1 MFDRQSNMK
10 QTLLGKKILI
20 AEDDFANQKVASL
33 YLRKIGCKTTVAENG
48 SEAVQMMLDDDFDL
62 ILMDC
67 RMPVM
72 DGLQAARLIRQ
83 NGDNSTPII
92 AMTANI
98 DSQDKQSCFDAGM
111 DEFISKPVNLE
122 QLQNTMKLLID
133 SKK

>member
-1 MFDRQSNMK
+1 MSPIASS
-10 QTLLGKKILI
+10 KKILI

-33 YLRKIGCKTTVAENG
+33 YLEKMGYQTSIASNG
-48 SEAVQMMLDDDFDL
+48 VDAVELVQQNEYDL

-72 DGLQAARLIRQ
+72 DGLEATRIIRE
-83 NGDNSTPII
+83 NGHSKVPII

-98 DSQDKQSCFDAGM
+98 NSSDKQSCFDAGM

-122 QLQNTMKLLID
+122 QLEKTIQHLI
-133 SKK
+133 KIQ

>member
-1 MFDRQSNMK
+1 MVDHP
-10 QTLLGKKILI
+10 LLGKKILI

-33 YLRKIGCKTTVAENG
+33 YLQKIGCKTSVAENG
-48 SEAVQMMLDDDFDL
+48 SEAVQMFLKDDYDL

-72 DGLQAARLIRQ
+72 DGLEAARIIRESGAH
-83 NGDNSTPII
+83 NIPII

-98 DSQDKQSCFDAGM
+98 DSRDKRSCFEAGM
-111 DEFISKPVNLE
+111 NEFISKPVNLE

-133 SKK
+133 AKK

>member
-1 MFDRQSNMK
+1 MHQP
-10 QTLLGKKILI
+10 LLGKKILI

-33 YLRKIGCKTTVAENG
+33 YLSKIGCVTTVAENG
-48 SEAVQMMLDDDFDL
+48 SEAVQMALKDDYDL

-72 DGLQAARLIRQ
+72 DGLEAARLIRESV
-83 NGDNSTPII
+83 GDEIPII

-98 DSQDKQSCFDAGM
+98 DSRDKQSCFDAGM